1 MILVL
6 LIAPFVSLV
15 FFPWP
20 LTAALAVAAA
30 WFEPLMPLSVGLLAD
45 MLYHAPSTGW
55 PVASIAGAC
64 AAVVAFFVRSRMR
77 TSIIH

>member
-6 LIAPFVSLV
+6 
-15 FFPWP
+15 
-20 LTAALAVAAA
+20 
-30 WFEPLMPLSVGLLAD
+30 LSVGLLAD